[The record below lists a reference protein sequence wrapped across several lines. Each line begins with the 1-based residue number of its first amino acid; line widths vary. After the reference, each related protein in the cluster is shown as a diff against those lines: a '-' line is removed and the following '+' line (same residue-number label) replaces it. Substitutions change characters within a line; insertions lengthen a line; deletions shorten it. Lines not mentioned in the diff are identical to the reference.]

1 MHDVSDSSQEPMQG
15 PSQGPSPELPE
26 VGMSDAVAPASHE
39 VVEHAHEPSQ
49 PESEASPFV
58 RTTFATRQTS
68 APAIAAT
75 VALVLFS
82 VFIGLYGP
90 RLGNRQQL
98 PGGTTLVELATAIEP
113 RHAQRVITSF
123 HSGSSDVA
131 LLRRARGRDEL
142 AEDAREKL
150 ASARQTA
157 EEEVARMTGLP
168 IVLPQPANAH
178 VLWSEPER
186 VRLPGAAGVLA
197 YCVLLESARWATI
210 EEHATILLLRDEDR
224 YTVFDAYG
232 RPRPMP
238 EGEVFSVP
246 TQSSSGESTDQPNAI
261 RFFRIGAVV
270 VAVQASTPTLTEEI
284 VRLLEKSLAESLA
297 DAHAEP
303 LRGIDPAGSVEPGN
317 ATALPS
323 GGS

>member
-1 MHDVSDSSQEPMQG
+1 LEKALDQALDQPLDPSLHAEPPA
-15 PSQGPSPELPE
+15 PSQNLPKR
-26 VGMSDAVAPASHE
+26 AP
-39 VVEHAHEPSQ
+39 
-49 PESEASPFV
+49 
-58 RTTFATRQTS
+58 RQTS

-113 RHAQRVITSF
+113 RHAQGVITSV
-123 HSGSSDVA
+123 HSGASDIA
-131 LLRRARGRDEL
+131 LLRRARGGDEL

-150 ASARQTA
+150 EATRQIA
-157 EEEVARMTGLP
+157 EEQVLRITGLP

-178 VLWSEPER
+178 VFWSEPER
-186 VRLPGAAGVLA
+186 VRLPGAAGALVS
-197 YCVLLESARWATI
+197 CVALENARWATL

-246 TQSSSGESTDQPNAI
+246 TQSNGGDSTNEPNAI
-261 RFFRIGAVV
+261 QFFRVGSVV

-284 VRLLEKSLAESLA
+284 VRLLETSLAESSA
-297 DAHAEP
+297 DVHTEP
-303 LRGIDPAGSVEPGN
+303 RRGIDSGGSVESGS
-317 ATALPS
+317 ATAPPS
-323 GGS
+323 RGS

>member
-1 MHDVSDSSQEPMQG
+1 MREPTQEPTQG
-15 PSQGPSPELPE
+15 PSKGPSPELPE
-26 VGMSDAVAPASHE
+26 VGMSDAAARTPRAVGEQAHE
-39 VVEHAHEPSQ
+39 QAQKQAHEPPPNRSLI
-49 PESEASPFV
+49 AM
-58 RTTFATRQTS
+58 RQTS

-113 RHAQRVITSF
+113 RHAQRVITSL
-123 HSGSSDVA
+123 HSGASDVV

-142 AEDAREKL
+142 AEDARGKL
-150 ASARQTA
+150 ESARRTA
-157 EEEVARMTGLP
+157 EEEVGRITGLP
-168 IVLPQPANAH
+168 IVLPQPANTH

-197 YCVLLESARWATI
+197 YCVALEDARWATR
-210 EEHATILLLRDEDR
+210 EEHASILLLRDEDR

-246 TQSSSGESTDQPNAI
+246 TQSNGGEPAELANAI
-261 RFFRIGAVV
+261 RFFRNGAVV
-270 VAVQASTPTLTEEI
+270 VAVQASTPALAEEI
-284 VRLLEKSLAESLA
+284 VRLLEESLA
-297 DAHAEP
+297 RMGAGGFVAP
-303 LRGIDPAGSVEPGN
+303 GSATDPPSTGS
-317 ATALPS
+317 
-323 GGS
+323 